1 MRQLLN
7 DTTRTRLVSNLF
19 KKVACFTDIHFGLK
33 SNSSVHNQD
42 CEDFVDWYIAKAKEE
57 GCDTGIFMGDWH
69 HNRNSL
75 NITTMDYSLRA
86 LEKLGQ
92 AFDKFYFFPGN
103 HDLYYK
109 DKRDIHSVEF
119 GKYIPGI
126 TVVHHPITE
135 GNVTLCPWLVG
146 DEWRSIGKQGGKY
159 IFGHFELPSF
169 FMNAMVQMPDHGE
182 IQLDSFQN
190 YELGFSGHFHKRQQ
204 QKNMIYIGN
213 AFPHN
218 YADTWD
224 DDRGMM
230 ILEWDGQPE
239 YHTWPAQPT
248 FRTVKLSQLID
259 DADKIIKP
267 KQHLR
272 VALDIDISYEE
283 ASFIKEKFIADYD
296 IRELT
301 LIAEKKEIEIN
312 TNIDIQSFES
322 VDQIVSSQ
330 IVNIDSDQFDKN
342 MLLSIYNSL

>member
-1 MRQLLN
+1 M
-7 DTTRTRLVSNLF
+7 SNLF
-19 KKVACFTDIHFGLK
+19 KKAACFTDIHFGLK
-33 SNSSVHNQD
+33 SNSSTHNKD
-42 CEDFVDWYIAKAKEE
+42 CEEFVDWYIAKAKEE

-86 LEKLGQ
+86 LEKLGK
-92 AFDKFYFFPGN
+92 AFDNFFFFPGN

-126 TVVHHPITE
+126 TVIHRPTTI
-135 GNVTLCPWLVG
+135 GDVTLCPWLVG
-146 DEWRSIGKQGGKY
+146 DEWKHIGKKDAKY

-182 IQLDSFQN
+182 IQLENFNS
-190 YELGFSGHFHKRQQ
+190 YELGFSGHFHKRQVK
-204 QKNMIYIGN
+204 KNMHYIGN

-218 YADTWD
+218 YSDTWD

-230 ILEWDGQPE
+230 ILEWDKDPKF
-239 YHTWPAQPT
+239 YTWVDQPT

-259 DADKIIKP
+259 DADSLLKP

-272 VALDIDISYEE
+272 VSLDIDISFEE
-283 ASFIKEKFIADYD
+283 ASFIKEKFINEYSL
-296 IRELT
+296 RELT
-301 LIAEKKEIEIN
+301 LIQERRHIEIDD
-312 TNIDIQSFES
+312 TIEIKEFES
-322 VDQIVSSQ
+322 VDEIVSNQLVKIESEAY
-330 IVNIDSDQFDKN
+330 NKN
-342 MLLSIYNSL
+342 TLLEIYHGL